1 MEYMCMDKMGNRPKK
16 WKGNIHL
23 LRRKGNSYELEINGR
38 GTYFHAIVGRHC
50 YGNFICIPNHDV
62 GCELSD
68 YSDVFWNRERLSRQ
82 LKKTDAVTVACALQ
96 HLKEL

>member
-1 MEYMCMDKMGNRPKK
+1 MEYMCIDKTGKQLRK
-16 WKGNIHL
+16 WRGDIRL
-23 LRRKGNSYELEINGR
+23 LHREGHSCEVEITRR

-68 YSDVFWNRERLSRQ
+68 YSDVFWNRERLSSQ
-82 LKKTDAVTVACALQ
+82 LKKVDAVTVACALQ
-96 HLKEL
+96 HLEEL